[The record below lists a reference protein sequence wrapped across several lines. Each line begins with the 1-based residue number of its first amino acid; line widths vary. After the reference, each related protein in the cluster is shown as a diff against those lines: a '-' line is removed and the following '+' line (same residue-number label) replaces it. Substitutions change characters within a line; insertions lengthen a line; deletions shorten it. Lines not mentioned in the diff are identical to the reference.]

1 MNQCTLIL
9 THLQMGKTLTQ
20 KDAIRLF
27 GCYRLGA
34 RIMDLRQAGHNIITL
49 WEKNHGHGQ
58 HARYALV
65 SASND
70 NQEGA
75 A

>member
-20 KDAIRLF
+20 ADAIRLF

-34 RIMDLRQAGHNIITL
+34 RILELREEGYNIITL
-49 WEKNHGHGQ
+49 HEKNHGRGH
-58 HARYALV
+58 HARYVLV
-65 SASND
+65 PASND

>member
-20 KDAIRLF
+20 ADAIRLF

-34 RIMDLRQAGHNIITL
+34 RILELREEGYNIITL
-49 WEKNHGHGQ
+49 HEKNHGRGH
-58 HARYALV
+58 HARYVLV
-65 SASND
+65 PASND
-70 NQEGA
+70 SQDGA